1 MFKKFISLE
10 WKQFK
15 RSKNFEKS
23 LIIKIFMGLGILYFL
38 FIAVAMGAG
47 MYFGLKK
54 GFPDQDPWVMV
65 NKYFIFWFFAEL
77 VFRYLIQKMPVLSI
91 KPLLMLPISKNK
103 IIHYGLGKSLLSV
116 FNFVLLFILI
126 PFIVV
131 LLMHGYPILN
141 VLAWFLGMMMFSYTL
156 NFIIFLVNK
165 NDKAF
170 YSILIILVSLVAL
183 EYFNIFKISVLAGS
197 VFNYFSNHVFAII
210 IPVSTLVASYFISY
224 KHLEKHISLDDLETK
239 AKDVKTTDLSWLN
252 RFGDVAPFLK
262 NDLKLIWRNA
272 RPKKTVL
279 SGAIFLFYA
288 LYFIMMEK
296 NGVKSGM
303 NNPYMMAF
311 AMMFV
316 TGGFAMTF
324 GQLVPSWDSE
334 YYQLLMSQNIKYKT
348 YLESKWYLM
357 GFAVII
363 SFVLATPYIY
373 FGWKIYGLLVA
384 GMFFNLGINSYLVL
398 FGGSLLRMPIKLNEK
413 AKAFGNTQGFKM
425 SQILISLPKVFLPI
439 ILFAIPNYFWG
450 FNAGVLTIVIL
461 GIIGV
466 LMKDYFLTK
475 IEKIYQKTKYKTIAA
490 YNEKD

>member
-1 MFKKFISLE
+1 
-10 WKQFK
+10 
-15 RSKNFEKS
+15 
-23 LIIKIFMGLGILYFL
+23 
-38 FIAVAMGAG
+38 
-47 MYFGLKK
+47 
-54 GFPDQDPWVMV
+54 MV

-197 VFNYFSNHVFAII
+197 IFNYFSNHVFAII
-210 IPVSTLVASYFISY
+210 IPVLTLVASYFTSY

-239 AKDVKTTDLSWLN
+239 TKDVKTTDLSWLN

-262 NDLKLIWRNA
+262 NDLKLIWRNV

-425 SQILISLPKVFLPI
+425 SQILISLPKILLPI

-450 FNAGVLTIVIL
+450 FNAGILTIVIL

>member
-23 LIIKIFMGLGILYFL
+23 LIIKIFMGLGIFALLLYA
-38 FIAVAMGAG
+38 IGIGAG
-47 MYFGLKK
+47 LFFGLKK
-54 GFPDQDPWVMV
+54 GFPDKDPWQVLNSYIV
-65 NKYFIFWFFAEL
+65 FWFFGEL
-77 VFRYLIQKMPVLSI
+77 IMRYMIQKMPVLTI
-91 KPLLMLPISKNK
+91 KPLLMLPIPKNK
-103 IIHYGLGKSLLSV
+103 IIHYGLGKSLLSI
-116 FNFVLLFILI
+116 FNFILLFILI
-126 PFIVV
+126 PYSIV
-131 LLMHGYPILN
+131 LLIKGYAVLN
-141 VLAWFLGMMMFSYTL
+141 VLAWFFGMMMISYTL
-156 NFIIFLVNK
+156 NYIIFLVNK
-165 NDKAF
+165 NDTYF
-170 YSILIILVSLVAL
+170 YTILTILLGLIAL
-183 EYFNIFKISVLAGS
+183 EYYNIFKISVFAGS
-197 VFNYFSNHVFAII
+197 AFNYLSAHAYSIVIPLTTLII
-210 IPVSTLVASYFISY
+210 SYLLSY
-224 KHLEKHISLDDLETK
+224 KHLKKNINLDDLEIK

-272 RPKKTVL
+272 RPRKTVI

-288 LYFIMMEK
+288 LYFIMMKK
-296 NGVKSGM
+296 NGIKSGM

-334 YYQLLMSQNIKYKT
+334 YYKLLMSQNIKYKT

-363 SFVLATPYIY
+363 SFILATPYIY
-373 FGWKIYGLLVA
+373 FGWEIYGLLVA

-425 SQILISLPKVFLPI
+425 SQMLISIPKMFLPI
-439 ILFAIPNYFWG
+439 LLFAVPNYFWG
-450 FNAGVLTIVIL
+450 FNAGIITIVVL
-461 GIIGV
+461 GIIGI
-466 LMKDYFLTK
+466 LLKNYFLSK
-475 IEKIYQKTKYKTIAA
+475 IEKIYQKNKYITIEA
-490 YNEKD
+490 YNEKS

>member
-23 LIIKIFMGLGILYFL
+23 LIIKIFIGLGILVMLLYAIGIGTSL
-38 FIAVAMGAG
+38 F
-47 MYFGLKK
+47 FGLKK
-54 GFPDQDPWVMV
+54 GFPDNDPWQVL
-65 NKYFIFWFFAEL
+65 NNYIIYWFFAEL
-77 VFRYLIQKMPVLSI
+77 ILRYMIQKMPVLTI
-91 KPLLMLPISKNK
+91 KPLLILPISKKK

-116 FNFVLLFILI
+116 FNFVLLFILLPYSI
-126 PFIVV
+126 V
-131 LLMHGYPILN
+131 LLIKGYAVLN
-141 VLAWFLGMMMFSYTL
+141 VLAWFFGVMMISYTL

-165 NDKAF
+165 NDTYF
-170 YSILIILVSLVAL
+170 YTILAVLLSLIAL
-183 EYFNIFKISVLAGS
+183 EYYDVFKISVFAGTA
-197 VFNYFSNHVFAII
+197 FNYLATHAYAIV
-210 IPVSTLVASYFISY
+210 IPITTLISSYLLSY
-224 KHLEKHISLDDLETK
+224 NHLEKNINLDDLEVK
-239 AKDVKTTDLSWLN
+239 SKDVKTTDLSWLD

-262 NDLKLIWRNA
+262 NDLKLIWRNV
-272 RPKKTVL
+272 RPRKTVI

-288 LYFIMMEK
+288 LYFIMMKK

-334 YYQLLMSQNIKYKT
+334 YYKLLMSQNIKYKT

-357 GFAVII
+357 GFAVIV
-363 SFVLATPYIY
+363 SFILATPYIY
-373 FGWKIYGLLVA
+373 FGWEIYGLLVA

-425 SQILISLPKVFLPI
+425 SQMLLSLPKVLLPI

-450 FNAGVLTIVIL
+450 FNSGILTVVIL
-461 GIIGV
+461 GLIGIF
-466 LMKDYFLTK
+466 LKGYFLSK
-475 IEKIYQKTKYKTIAA
+475 IEKIYQKNKYITVEA
-490 YNEKD
+490 YAEEG